1 MLISTT
7 RFSCSRRPYQPC
19 FGARAQGRPL
29 RESVA
34 ARDPAVLSQGVCA
47 CGPCAADCQGVYGHP
62 DERRRAGFI
71 TLHIVNATMPQ
82 RSDRLIISV
91 QLVRDVLAIVSE
103 RYATTL
109 DDTSLP
115 YERFVRHLQF
125 SHSGRLTPR
134 PGRSMATRC
143 SVSMKRRIRGRSRV
157 RSQLP
162 TT

>member
-1 MLISTT
+1 MGFQMSEEE
-7 RFSCSRRPYQPC
+7 Q
-19 FGARAQGRPL
+19 
-29 RESVA
+29 
-34 ARDPAVLSQGVCA
+34 
-47 CGPCAADCQGVYGHP
+47 
-62 DERRRAGFI
+62 GFI

-125 SHSGRLTPR
+125 FAQRALDPAAGQINGDALFRIDETVYSCADAIAAHLSSTYNVVVTNAEKSYLAYHIVNLLGE
-134 PGRSMATRC
+134 PG
-143 SVSMKRRIRGRSRV
+143 
-157 RSQLP
+157 L
-162 TT
+162 